1 MVEWFAENSTKAN
14 AEKFQGLI
22 LTGSRNNTDVQVSLG
37 DVDIAF
43 VQKID
48 VLGVCIDGKLN
59 FNEQVRRICSKAS
72 AQISALQRL
81 TGLVDYPSRKAIYT
95 SFIASNFNYCPL
107 MWFFTSRDST
117 NKIDKIQERALR
129 FVLKDHVSCYK
140 DLLLKSGFDS
150 FRIYAVK
157 YFMIELYKILEG
169 MTPNYLSELF
179 VKADT
184 SYDTRDKFR
193 LIQPMKRTTTYG
205 LRSFQYYGAH
215 AWNML
220 PVHMK
225 AAQSLSE
232 FKSFIKSWSGPTCSC
247 PICIALLYYILIT
260 GDGIRNI
267 PHILI
272 TGDGICRRYGL
283 VVSCEVVAATFLLF
297 SVFKIHACH
306 RGEGFVILAGFFAGF
321 TGWCLSTTSSVSGG
335 GSHVGMTTFSFQW
348 ITTEFFYEIAYILI
362 P

>member
-1 MVEWFAENSTKAN
+1 MKAN

-43 VQKID
+43 VHKMD
-48 VLGVCIDGKLN
+48 VLGVCIDVKLN
-59 FNEQVRRICSKAS
+59 FNEHVRRIWSKAS

-107 MWFFTSRDST
+107 VWLFTSRDSI
-117 NKIDKIQERALR
+117 NNIDKIQKRALR
-129 FVLKDHVSCYK
+129 LVLKDYESCYK

-157 YFMIELYKILEG
+157 SLMIELYNILEG

-184 SYDTRDKFR
+184 PYNTRDKCR

-205 LRSFQYYGAH
+205 RFS
-215 AWNML
+215 
-220 PVHMK
+220 
-225 AAQSLSE
+225 
-232 FKSFIKSWSGPTCSC
+232 
-247 PICIALLYYILIT
+247 IT
-260 GDGIRNI
+260 GHMPGICFLYTWKQHSHCLNLNLSLNHGPGRHVHVLYVLPCCKKYPPTYWLLVTGSVI
-267 PHILI
+267 SPYILI

-283 VVSCEVVAATFLLF
+283 MVICEVVEA
-297 SVFKIHACH
+297 
-306 RGEGFVILAGFFAGF
+306 
-321 TGWCLSTTSSVSGG
+321 
-335 GSHVGMTTFSFQW
+335 TTFFFFGFQHSRMSQRRRFCHFGGVLRW
-348 ITTEFFYEIAYILI
+348 FHWMMSLDNLQCVRWLESRRDDDIFVSVNNHWVFYEIAYILI